1 MNRMLDNDIDL
12 CIKKIE
18 LSKTQNEKKFFSEIL
33 RKATE
38 EIALSGDLMMSE
50 NDNDYGIYIL
60 REVYD
65 EFRTGVASIKP
76 ECPEV
81 FADGIS
87 ELLSVRLESIGLHN
101 DITIGE
107 WLQNI
112 DYKGINYNANYDLQ

>member
-76 ECPEV
+76 ECSEV

-87 ELLSVRLESIGLHN
+87 ELLAVRLESIGLHN